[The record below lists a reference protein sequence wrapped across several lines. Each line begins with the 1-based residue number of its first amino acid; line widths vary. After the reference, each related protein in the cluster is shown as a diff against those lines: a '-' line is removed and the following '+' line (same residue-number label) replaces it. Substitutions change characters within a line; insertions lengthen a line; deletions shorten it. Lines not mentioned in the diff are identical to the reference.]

1 MPRQPHDSLTT
12 AEKALHDQTNLL
24 PSRQLIFCLC
34 ILSLGQLIS
43 FIDQNGIS
51 TALPTIAADLDAGDT
66 ISWAGTASL
75 LANTTCQM
83 LYGRASDIFGRK
95 TVLISAVL
103 LLALGDL
110 VCGLSTS
117 AAMFYVFRGVAGIGS
132 GGITNLTMIILSDVV
147 TLEQRGKYQGIVG
160 SMIGLGSVTGPF
172 FSAAFVSRATW
183 RGFFWMLAPL
193 GALNA
198 LLAFFYLPSK
208 PPKTTF
214 KVGVRNIDYL
224 GALTSSIASILLL
237 IPISGGGSYFSWY
250 SPLVISMLV
259 IGTVALVIFLISQWK
274 LSKLPMMPI
283 DMYRTPA
290 IALLLVQTFLLGAV
304 YQTMVYYIPLYLL
317 NAHRLSVFASAAIFA
332 SLAGIQAV
340 MSAGS
345 GFFISHFKKYGIV
358 IRFGFAMWTLGAGL
372 SLIFNRQTSP
382 GVLVICLLIIG
393 IGVGCVFQPTLVA
406 LQSHSVKERRAVIIS
421 ARNFNR
427 SAGGACGLAI
437 SAATLQARLRASL
450 PPNLLYLAKSSY
462 ALPNLKGGVPTAVL
476 DAYMSA
482 SHMVFIV
489 QVPLIAVC
497 FLGSILLRDRGLIP
511 VGTQAVQTSPLTD
524 RGDQREVH
532 PGAVE
537 GQEMKKEDS

>member
-1 MPRQPHDSLTT
+1 MPRQPHDALTT

-51 TALPTIAADLDAGDT
+51 TALPTIAADLNAGDT

-103 LLALGDL
+103 LLAIGDL

-214 KVGVRNIDYL
+214 KVGVKDIDYL

-237 IPISGGGSYFSWY
+237 IPISGGGSYFSWD

-274 LSKLPMMPI
+274 LSKLPMMP
-283 DMYRTPA
+283 R
-290 IALLLVQTFLLGAV
+290 AV
-304 YQTMVYYIPLYLL
+304 YQSTVYYIPLYLL
-317 NAHRLSVFASAAIFA
+317 NAHGLTVFASAAIFA

-358 IRFGFAMWTLGAGL
+358 IRFGFAMWTL
-372 SLIFNRQTSP
+372 STSP
-382 GVLVICLLIIG
+382 GVLVVCLLVIG

-437 SAATLQARLRASL
+437 SAATLQARLRSSL

-462 ALPNLKGGVPTAVL
+462 SLPNLKGGVPTAVL
-476 DAYMSA
+476 DAYMAA

-489 QVPLIAVC
+489 QVPLIATC

-511 VGTQAVQTSPLTD
+511 VGTQAVQTSLTE
-524 RGDQREVH
+524 RGDQREVL
-532 PGAVE
+532 PDTIGE
-537 GQEMKKEDS
+537 QNIKKA